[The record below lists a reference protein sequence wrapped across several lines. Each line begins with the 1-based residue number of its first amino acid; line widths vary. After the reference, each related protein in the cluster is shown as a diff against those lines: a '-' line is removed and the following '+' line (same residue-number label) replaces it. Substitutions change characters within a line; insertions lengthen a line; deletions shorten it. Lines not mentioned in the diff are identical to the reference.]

1 LVTDDL
7 PEEVAVLNMIRFPS
21 RLISSSKKNL
31 LLGYCQFVTGGF
43 YFPDLIGAKQ
53 FILIV
58 TGLGGYHIIKIIL
71 AIIPGNI
78 KKHTNTSNDLM
89 KKEVFAKVH
98 PQFSTT
104 QKHTHIVVAAII

>member
-7 PEEVAVLNMIRFPS
+7 PEEVAVLSMIRFPS
-21 RLISSSKKNL
+21 RLISSSSEKPSV
-31 LLGYCQFVTGGF
+31 GYCLLVTGGF

-71 AIIPGNI
+71 AINAREY
-78 KKHTNTSNDLM
+78 
-89 KKEVFAKVH
+89 KKEHKY
-98 PQFSTT
+98 Q
-104 QKHTHIVVAAII
+104 Q